1 MPLTKFRLSAGDLS
15 GFRTEGRLGEFF
27 EAQAIALF
35 VSDFFQCP
43 EQVMGKRTPLYQSH
57 VQAGAKIV
65 DFSGWDMPLH
75 YGSQLEEHHIV
86 RKQAGAFDVSH
97 MTVVDVTGNE
107 ATAFLQKLLA
117 NDVGMLKEEGKA
129 LYSCMLNNEG
139 GVVDDLIT
147 YYLGP
152 DRYRVVVNAATR
164 DKDIEWIN
172 TEITSFDAEANER
185 LGLAMIAVQ
194 GPEARD
200 RTVAA
205 IGGQWHAAALALK
218 PFCALEAGNLLI
230 ARTGY
235 TGEDGWEIMLLET
248 DTEEFWQRCLD
259 AGIRPCGLGSRD
271 TLRLEAGMNLYG
283 SDMDET
289 HSPLE
294 AGLGWEPAER
304 NFTGRGAL
312 EKLRANKSRQK
323 FAGLLLEGK
332 GVLRDHMRVVVD
344 GLEDGEITSGGFSP
358 TLERSIAMAR
368 LPAGNYD
375 RAQVDVRGRLLD
387 VRVLKMPFV
396 RNGKIQIE
404 I

>member
-1 MPLTKFRLSAGDLS
+1 
-15 GFRTEGRLGEFF
+15 
-27 EAQAIALF
+27 
-35 VSDFFQCP
+35 
-43 EQVMGKRTPLYQSH
+43 MGKRTPLYQSH
-57 VQAGAKIV
+57 VDAGAKIV
-65 DFSGWDMPLH
+65 DFGGWDMPLH
-75 YGSQLEEHHIV
+75 YGSQLEEHHVV

-97 MTVVDVTGNE
+97 MTVVDVTGKE

-117 NDVGMLKEEGKA
+117 NDVARLKEEGKA
-129 LYSCMLNNEG
+129 LYSCMLNDEG

-164 DKDIEWIN
+164 DKDMAWIEAAV
-172 TEITSFDAEANER
+172 SAFDAQVNER
-185 LGLAMIAVQ
+185 PGLAMIAVQ
-194 GPEARD
+194 GPQARALAA
-200 RTVAA
+200 TVLNEEWRE
-205 IGGQWHAAALALK
+205 GALALK
-218 PFCALEAGNLLI
+218 PFYGLEAGDLFI

-235 TGEDGWEIMLLET
+235 TGEDGWEIMLPES
-248 DTEEFWQRCLD
+248 DAADFWQQCVD
-259 AGIRPCGLGSRD
+259 AGISPCGLGARD

-289 HSPLE
+289 ISPLE
-294 AGLGWEPAER
+294 AGLGWTIAWEPENR
-304 NFTGRGAL
+304 DFTGRGPL
-312 EKLRANKSRQK
+312 MEVRANKSRQK

-344 GLEDGEITSGGFSP
+344 GLPDGEITSGGFSP

-387 VRVLKMPFV
+387 VRVVKMPFV
-396 RNGKIQIE
+396 RNGKSQIE
-404 I
+404 L